1 LEETGYAADNFVPLM
16 TGPGCSGLTSE
27 RVTLCQASG
36 LRRVGKGSGVANEKI
51 TVHEIP
57 MVEVVRWLEA
67 RARTG
72 VLIDPKIYA
81 GLFFVTQNK

>member
-1 LEETGYAADNFVPLM
+1 M

-27 RVTLCQASG
+27 WVTLFRASG
-36 LRRVGKGSGVANEKI
+36 LHRAGTSAGVASERI
-51 TVHEIP
+51 TIHEIP
-57 MVEVVRWLEA
+57 MVEVVRWLET

-81 GLFFVTQNK
+81 GIFFVTQNK